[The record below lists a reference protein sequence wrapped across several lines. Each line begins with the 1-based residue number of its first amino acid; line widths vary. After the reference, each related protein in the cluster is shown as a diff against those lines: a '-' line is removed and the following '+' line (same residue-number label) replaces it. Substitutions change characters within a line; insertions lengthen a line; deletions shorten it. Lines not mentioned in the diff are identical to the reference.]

1 MGIFKITNVT
11 NQLGKRDSKY
21 NTVVD
26 FFYIDGFDK
35 KEVEIKPGDFV
46 ILSIANLPL
55 SIQRLRLKNLVV
67 ITELNGD
74 DLNKY
79 LNKEIESINN
89 DLINIDAKEKNEH
102 TVQTQKRKNEKKD
115 SAVQDKTEK

>member
-79 LNKEIESINN
+79 LIIS
-89 DLINIDAKEKNEH
+89 
-102 TVQTQKRKNEKKD
+102 
-115 SAVQDKTEK
+115 